1 MKRFTL
7 SQWSEVS
14 QIVSALAVVV
24 SLVYVG
30 QEIRSNTEAS
40 RAATRQAI
48 AETDFEYVGATL
60 DPLTLL
66 EAEAKLA
73 AGAELTNTEHFVL
86 VERQHLNFRIF
97 ENAYYQY
104 RVGMLGAETWERY
117 RWIISLLFARHE
129 PARAMWERFGPSFDE
144 TFKAEVA
151 EIRAEPFV
159 PR

>member
-1 MKRFTL
+1 MRRFTL
-7 SQWSEVS
+7 SQWSEAS
-14 QIVSALAVVV
+14 QVVSAFAVVL

-30 QEIRSNTEAS
+30 QEIRANTAAS

-48 AETDFEYVGATL
+48 AQTDFEYVGATL

-66 EAEAKLA
+66 VAETKAA
-73 AGAELTNTEHFVL
+73 AGEELTPAEHFVL

-97 ENAYYQY
+97 ENAFYQY
-104 RVGMLGAETWERY
+104 RAGLLEAETWDRY
-117 RWIISLLFARHE
+117 RWIISRQFAMHE

-151 EIRAEPFV
+151 AIRAEPFV
-159 PR
+159 PK